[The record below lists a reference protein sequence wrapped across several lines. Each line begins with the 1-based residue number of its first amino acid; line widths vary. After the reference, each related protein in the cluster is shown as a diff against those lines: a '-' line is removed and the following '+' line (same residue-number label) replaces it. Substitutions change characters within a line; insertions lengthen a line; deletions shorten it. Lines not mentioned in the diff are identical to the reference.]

1 MNMRT
6 MSIGQKILAGFGA
19 ILLMLAAVAWWAI
32 YGIST
37 IVKEGLEVSGGTR
50 LRAELLQREV
60 DHLKWAQ
67 KVGRFV
73 SNDSLRDLDVQ
84 LDPTQCGFG
93 KWYYGAGR
101 KEAEAMAPVLHEHLQ
116 AIEAPHRNLHA
127 TAGKIVALTREGKR
141 ASAHAVYETETLA
154 NLVQVQEHLVKMAD
168 LSKERILSE
177 DVMLGDAVNKRAAIV
192 SVSILAILM
201 GVSFGFLI
209 MRSIAK
215 ALGNIRAATESVS
228 SASMQV
234 SSGAEQLSQG
244 ATEQA
249 SSVEEASSSV
259 EEMSAA
265 IKQNSDNAQQ
275 TEKIALKSAQDATE
289 SGKAVSESVVAMKKI
304 AEKIAIIGE
313 IARQT
318 NLLALNAAIE
328 AARAGEH
335 GKGFAVVAS
344 EVRKLA
350 ERSQSAAIEI
360 NHLSISSVS
369 VAEQAGGMLARL
381 VPDIQRTAELVQEI
395 SAASREQSTGVD
407 QINSAIQQLNT
418 VVQQNASAAEEMAS
432 TSEEMSSQA
441 DILKESIARLIG
453 VQGTPQVIAKQAVK
467 QPVRHQ
473 WTSLPK
479 DHHARKGNGHDDYG
493 GKAVLP
499 AGVALDLGHPDKHNG
514 DGRDAEFTTY

>member
-1 MNMRT
+1 MLKT
-6 MSIGQKILAGFGA
+6 VTVSAKVKLGFA
-19 ILLMLAAVAWWAI
+19 LMLAVSAVLAFLAFRNMDMIGDRVEKADDANRIVKQMLEARRHEKNYLLRGGKEYVDKVKIEIEGIKKQAEETKAKFKKVENKKLMDAVLVGISKYEKEFADMVQIMDKRKAAGQKTFLIDLHQKDADLENADKEMVAAARAVQESAQDARKDQKDEMAQSMRSGKRNLLLGLVVALAVAI
-32 YGIST
+32 VLGLLITRGINR
-37 IVKEGLEVSGGTR
+37 VL
-50 LRAELLQREV
+50 
-60 DHLKWAQ
+60 
-67 KVGRFV
+67 
-73 SNDSLRDLDVQ
+73 LDVS
-84 LDPTQCGFG
+84 T
-93 KWYYGAGR
+93 GA
-101 KEAEAMAPVLHEHLQ
+101 
-116 AIEAPHRNLHA
+116 
-127 TAGKIVALTREGKR
+127 
-141 ASAHAVYETETLA
+141 
-154 NLVQVQEHLVKMAD
+154 
-168 LSKERILSE
+168 
-177 DVMLGDAVNKRAAIV
+177 
-192 SVSILAILM
+192 
-201 GVSFGFLI
+201 
-209 MRSIAK
+209 
-215 ALGNIRAATESVS
+215 ESVS